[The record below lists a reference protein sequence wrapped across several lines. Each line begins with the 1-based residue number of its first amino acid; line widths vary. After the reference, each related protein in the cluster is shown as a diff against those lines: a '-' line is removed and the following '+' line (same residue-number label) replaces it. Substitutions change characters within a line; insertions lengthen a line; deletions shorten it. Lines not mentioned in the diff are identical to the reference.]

1 MKIFVIR
8 NSATAQSSPK
18 QSSVSPDGDAAT
30 GDVDT
35 SARGSFNE
43 IQHPG
48 VTLLQASCTGIVYSK
63 VYHRPRETPLIQV
76 WSSWKLGRRQS
87 EGDRDEIRC
96 YPEQFHLLLIRGT
109 IEITTAVGQQ
119 GHMGGCCN
127 ISVLAN
133 CHWHNVID
141 IVMLVNNDMMA
152 LWGWRQGIPL
162 LVIWTQQSY

>member
-87 EGDRDEIRC
+87 EGDRDQMLSWTIPSPADQRNDWNHNSC
-96 YPEQFHLLLIRGT
+96 WATRPHGWMLQHSWSVFWLI
-109 IEITTAVGQQ
+109 
-119 GHMGGCCN
+119 
-127 ISVLAN
+127 
-133 CHWHNVID
+133 VID
-141 IVMLVNNDMMA
+141 IVMLVNNYMMA
-152 LWGWRQGIPL
+152 LWGWRQGILL
-162 LVIWTQQSY
+162 LVIWTQQS